1 MDLFYV
7 EDGFRDIISF
17 NPKVNIILVVS
28 GLPEL
33 FVGYNVNIK
42 TGDIGYIL

>member
-1 MDLFYV
+1 MDLFHV
-7 EDGFRDIISF
+7 EDGFRGVISF

-33 FVGYNVNIK
+33 LVGYDVGMK